1 MASIKQLRLR
11 ITSLKNTNKITSAM
25 KLVAS
30 SKLKKSQDAIRD
42 NKPYSDKLKKLLSIV
57 SNSSE
62 VVDFELMKE
71 RPVKKIRYYVYSSD
85 KGLCGSFN
93 NGMIKY
99 AANVIDTRDS
109 SVEYEV
115 YTLGKRVFDFFS
127 KKEQYAF
134 EKNYEEI
141 TRNPNFLNIN
151 EVAKEA
157 TEDFIAGKFD
167 EAYLINNEFESVL
180 VQTPTMKKVLPV
192 VFEEDMSD
200 KSYIETDYIYEPNAQ
215 DLVKSLLPKHVAA
228 QFYRS
233 LLENAAGEHGARM
246 TAMENATNNSSDLI
260 KNLTLIM
267 NRARQAAITTE
278 LTEIVAGAE
287 SQNG

>member
-42 NKPYSDKLKKLLSIV
+42 NKPYSDKLQMLLGVV
-57 SNSSE
+57 SKSSE
-62 VVDFELMKE
+62 AESFELMKE

-93 NGMIKY
+93 NGLIKF
-99 AANVIDTRDS
+99 AVNVIETQDPN
-109 SVEYEV
+109 VEYEV

-127 KKEQYAF
+127 KKEQYSF
-134 EKNYEEI
+134 GKNYEDI
-141 TRNPNFLNIN
+141 TRNPDFLNIN

-157 TEDFIAGKFD
+157 AADFIAGEFD

-180 VQTPTMKKVLPV
+180 VQEPTIKKVLPV
-192 VFEEDMSD
+192 VFEEESD
-200 KSYIETDYIYEPNAQ
+200 DSSFIETDYIYEPNAQ